1 MDLLNVRDLTI
12 KDFIERNKDA
22 GSEAFDKDVY
32 ENGCNY
38 SASLLKT
45 SQCLAIAQGAIA
57 GVLVAIDKG
66 QVGPHLVETLKRD
79 QAKIK
84 SLMA

>member
-1 MDLLNVRDLTI
+1 MDNQDC
-12 KDFIERNKDA
+12 
-22 GSEAFDKDVY
+22 S
-32 ENGCNY
+32 Y
-38 SASLLKT
+38 SSSLLKT
-45 SQCLAIAQGAIA
+45 AMALAIAQGAIA

-84 SLMA
+84 GLMA

>member
-1 MDLLNVRDLTI
+1 M
-12 KDFIERNKDA
+12 A
-22 GSEAFDKDVY
+22 
-32 ENGCNY
+32 
-38 SASLLKT
+38 
-45 SQCLAIAQGAIA
+45 LAIAQGAIA